1 MGYVVLTLSV
11 NEASKDDFNPHS
23 AGFIFFFHL
32 LLGQC
37 RQTHFNVFIR
47 IR

>member
-23 AGFIFFFHL
+23 AGFIFFSSAAGSMSSNTF
-32 LLGQC
+32 QC
-37 RQTHFNVFIR
+37 LH
-47 IR
+47 